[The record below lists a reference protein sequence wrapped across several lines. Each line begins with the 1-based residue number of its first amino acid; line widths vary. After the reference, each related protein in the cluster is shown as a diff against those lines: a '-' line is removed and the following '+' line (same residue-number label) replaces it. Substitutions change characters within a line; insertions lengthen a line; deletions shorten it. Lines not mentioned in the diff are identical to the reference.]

1 MYKDAGH
8 LYLQPLIP
16 IRPNCSHCNGCRSIV
31 LGLGSAQRRAKDLS
45 SRASVAGGDNGSGN
59 LLPFTPSSPFSTKLS
74 AGSNLGTTG
83 LALGRDLRLLLQ
95 LHLEGRRLGWS
106 PGCPR
111 DQPHSSSSPRLLFF
125 CPFGVFFSGCACSLR
140 VTILH
145 LSVLKADGD
154 RPRCRCHHH
163 LQPSAGKIKMQNE
176 IKMHNLA
183 GPKGRQVEGHG
194 GVRAI

>member
-1 MYKDAGH
+1 MQD
-8 LYLQPLIP
+8 IF
-16 IRPNCSHCNGCRSIV
+16 I
-31 LGLGSAQRRAKDLS
+31 S
-45 SRASVAGGDNGSGN
+45 SRLSPSDPTAATAPGVGASFWGWEVPSEEQRICPRGKAWQEGITGPAICCLSPLPV
-59 LLPFTPSSPFSTKLS
+59 LLAPSCRQG
-74 AGSNLGTTG
+74 AIWGQQG
-83 LALGRDLRLLLQ
+83 LALGRDLRLLLE